1 MIIIGSKERLNALKI
16 SSCKK
21 IGEIDKSLLLQVHKT
36 IAKTLNPTYK
46 IN

>member
-1 MIIIGSKERLNALKI
+1 MKKGNGSFL
-16 SSCKK
+16 
-21 IGEIDKSLLLQVHKT
+21 LLLQVHKT

>member
-1 MIIIGSKERLNALKI
+1 MEKSMNINQ
-16 SSCKK
+16 
-21 IGEIDKSLLLQVHKT
+21 GEIDKSLLLQVHKT